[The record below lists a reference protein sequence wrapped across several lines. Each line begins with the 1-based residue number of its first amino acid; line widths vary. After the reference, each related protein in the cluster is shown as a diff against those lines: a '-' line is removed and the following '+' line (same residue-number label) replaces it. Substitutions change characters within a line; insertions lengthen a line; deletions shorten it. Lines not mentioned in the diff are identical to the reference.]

1 MNDLT
6 HFNKRSP
13 IFIIILGSLT
23 AIGAL
28 SIDMFLPGLPD
39 IRHDFQTT
47 TSNAQLTLSMFMI
60 GLAFGNLF
68 AGPIS
73 DSTGRRK
80 PLIIAM
86 IIFTLASL
94 GIVFVHNIWLMVA
107 LRFLQGVTGGAAAVI
122 SRAIASDMYSGNE
135 LTKFMALLMLVNGIA
150 PVVAPTIG
158 GIILNYSVW
167 RMVFVILTIFGFVMV
182 IGSLLKVPESLTVTN
197 RESSSGLK
205 TMFKNFKILLK
216 TPRFVL
222 PMLIQGMTF
231 VILFTYISASPFIIQ
246 KIYGMTAIQFSWM
259 FAGIGITLIISSQL
273 TGYLVD
279 FIDSQKLMRGMTMIQ
294 IIGVILVTIVL
305 LNHWNFWILAIG
317 FIILIAPVT
326 GVATLGFTIA
336 MDESSSGRGS
346 SSSLLGLVQFLFGG
360 VASPLVGVK
369 GEDNPIPYII
379 IIIATAVILIILQ
392 IKEKNVFFKESDTLV
407 SGLLLYF
414 KRYFFIF
421 FQKIYT
427 KKIDFL

>member
-6 HFNKRSP
+6 QFNKRSP

-39 IRHDFQTT
+39 IRNDFQTT

-279 FIDSQKLMRGMTMIQ
+279 YIDTQKLLRAMTTIQ

-360 VASPLVGVK
+360 VASPLVRVK

-392 IKEKNVFFKESDTLV
+392 IYNMRVFKTN
-407 SGLLLYF
+407 
-414 KRYFFIF
+414 R
-421 FQKIYT
+421 
-427 KKIDFL
+427 

>member
-1 MNDLT
+1 
-6 HFNKRSP
+6 
-13 IFIIILGSLT
+13 
-23 AIGAL
+23 
-28 SIDMFLPGLPD
+28 
-39 IRHDFQTT
+39 
-47 TSNAQLTLSMFMI
+47 
-60 GLAFGNLF
+60 
-68 AGPIS
+68 
-73 DSTGRRK
+73 
-80 PLIIAM
+80 M

-182 IGSLLKVPESLTVTN
+182 IGSLLKVPESLTVAN

-360 VASPLVGVK
+360 VASPLVGIK

-392 IKEKNVFFKESDTLV
+392 IYNMRVFKTN
-407 SGLLLYF
+407 
-414 KRYFFIF
+414 R
-421 FQKIYT
+421 
-427 KKIDFL
+427 

>member
-1 MNDLT
+1 MYKGGNIVNDLKR
-6 HFNKRSP
+6 FNKRSP

-167 RMVFVILTIFGFVMV
+167 RMVFVILTIFGIVMV

-279 FIDSQKLMRGMTMIQ
+279 FIDSQKLMRVMTMIQ

-305 LNHWNFWILAIG
+305 LNHWNLWILAIG

-360 VASPLVGVK
+360 IASPLVGVK

-392 IKEKNVFFKESDTLV
+392 IYNMKVFKTN
-407 SGLLLYF
+407 
-414 KRYFFIF
+414 R
-421 FQKIYT
+421 
-427 KKIDFL
+427 

>member
-6 HFNKRSP
+6 YFNKRSP

-94 GIVFVHNIWLMVA
+94 GIVFIHNIWLMVA

-231 VILFTYISASPFIIQ
+231 VLLFTYISASPFIIQ

-392 IKEKNVFFKESDTLV
+392 IYNMRVFKTN
-407 SGLLLYF
+407 
-414 KRYFFIF
+414 R
-421 FQKIYT
+421 
-427 KKIDFL
+427 

>member
-6 HFNKRSP
+6 YFNKRSP

-231 VILFTYISASPFIIQ
+231 VLLFTYVSASPFIIQ

-392 IKEKNVFFKESDTLV
+392 IYNMRVFKTN
-407 SGLLLYF
+407 
-414 KRYFFIF
+414 R
-421 FQKIYT
+421 
-427 KKIDFL
+427 

>member
-13 IFIIILGSLT
+13 VFIIILGSLT

-80 PLIIAM
+80 PLVIAM

-294 IIGVILVTIVL
+294 IVGVILVTIVL

-336 MDESSSGRGS
+336 MDESTSGRGS

-360 VASPLVGVK
+360 IASPLVGVK

-392 IKEKNVFFKESDTLV
+392 IYNMRIFKTN
-407 SGLLLYF
+407 
-414 KRYFFIF
+414 R
-421 FQKIYT
+421 
-427 KKIDFL
+427 

>member
-107 LRFLQGVTGGAAAVI
+107 LRFLQGVTGGAAVI

-182 IGSLLKVPESLTVTN
+182 IGSLLKVSESLTVTN

-360 VASPLVGVK
+360 IASPLVGGK
-369 GEDNPIPYII
+369 GEANPISYII

-392 IKEKNVFFKESDTLV
+392 IYNMKVFKTN
-407 SGLLLYF
+407 
-414 KRYFFIF
+414 
-421 FQKIYT
+421 
-427 KKIDFL
+427 

>member
-6 HFNKRSP
+6 YFNKRSP

-231 VILFTYISASPFIIQ
+231 VLLFTYISASPFIIQ

-379 IIIATAVILIILQ
+379 TIIATAVILIILQ
-392 IKEKNVFFKESDTLV
+392 IYNMRVFKTN
-407 SGLLLYF
+407 
-414 KRYFFIF
+414 R
-421 FQKIYT
+421 
-427 KKIDFL
+427 

>member
-6 HFNKRSP
+6 YFNKRSP

-231 VILFTYISASPFIIQ
+231 VLLFTYISASPFIIQ

-369 GEDNPIPYII
+369 GEDNTIPYII

-392 IKEKNVFFKESDTLV
+392 IYNMRVFKTN
-407 SGLLLYF
+407 
-414 KRYFFIF
+414 R
-421 FQKIYT
+421 
-427 KKIDFL
+427 

>member
-6 HFNKRSP
+6 YFNKRSP

-222 PMLIQGMTF
+222 PMLIQGMIF
-231 VILFTYISASPFIIQ
+231 VLLFTYISASPFIIQ

-392 IKEKNVFFKESDTLV
+392 IYNMRVFKTN
-407 SGLLLYF
+407 
-414 KRYFFIF
+414 R
-421 FQKIYT
+421 
-427 KKIDFL
+427 

>member
-6 HFNKRSP
+6 YFNKRSP
-13 IFIIILGSLT
+13 IFIVILGSLT

-231 VILFTYISASPFIIQ
+231 VLLFTYISASPFIIQ

-392 IKEKNVFFKESDTLV
+392 IYNMRVFKTN
-407 SGLLLYF
+407 
-414 KRYFFIF
+414 R
-421 FQKIYT
+421 
-427 KKIDFL
+427 

>member
-6 HFNKRSP
+6 YFNKRSP

-216 TPRFVL
+216 TPRFIL

-231 VILFTYISASPFIIQ
+231 VLLFTYISASPFIIQ

-392 IKEKNVFFKESDTLV
+392 IYNMRVFKTN
-407 SGLLLYF
+407 
-414 KRYFFIF
+414 R
-421 FQKIYT
+421 
-427 KKIDFL
+427 

>member
-6 HFNKRSP
+6 YFNKRSP

-231 VILFTYISASPFIIQ
+231 VLLFTYISASPFIIQ

-305 LNHWNFWILAIG
+305 INHWNFWILAIG

-392 IKEKNVFFKESDTLV
+392 IYNMRVFKTN
-407 SGLLLYF
+407 
-414 KRYFFIF
+414 R
-421 FQKIYT
+421 
-427 KKIDFL
+427 

>member
-6 HFNKRSP
+6 YFNKRSP

-231 VILFTYISASPFIIQ
+231 VLLFTYISASPFIIQ

-317 FIILIAPVT
+317 FIILIAPVA

-392 IKEKNVFFKESDTLV
+392 IYNMRVFKTN
-407 SGLLLYF
+407 
-414 KRYFFIF
+414 R
-421 FQKIYT
+421 
-427 KKIDFL
+427 

>member
-6 HFNKRSP
+6 YFNKRSP

-47 TSNAQLTLSMFMI
+47 KSNAQLTLSMFMI

-231 VILFTYISASPFIIQ
+231 VLLFTYISASPFIIQ

-392 IKEKNVFFKESDTLV
+392 IYNMRVFKTN
-407 SGLLLYF
+407 
-414 KRYFFIF
+414 R
-421 FQKIYT
+421 
-427 KKIDFL
+427 

>member
-6 HFNKRSP
+6 YFNKRSP

-135 LTKFMALLMLVNGIA
+135 LTRFMALLMLVNGIA

-231 VILFTYISASPFIIQ
+231 VLLFTYISASPFIIQ

-392 IKEKNVFFKESDTLV
+392 IYNMRVFKTN
-407 SGLLLYF
+407 
-414 KRYFFIF
+414 R
-421 FQKIYT
+421 
-427 KKIDFL
+427 

>member
-6 HFNKRSP
+6 YFNKRSP

-182 IGSLLKVPESLTVTN
+182 IGSLLKVPELLTVTN

-231 VILFTYISASPFIIQ
+231 VLLFTYISASPFIIQ

-392 IKEKNVFFKESDTLV
+392 IYNMRVFKTN
-407 SGLLLYF
+407 
-414 KRYFFIF
+414 R
-421 FQKIYT
+421 
-427 KKIDFL
+427 

>member
-6 HFNKRSP
+6 YFNKRSP

-135 LTKFMALLMLVNGIA
+135 LTKYMALLMLVNGIA

-231 VILFTYISASPFIIQ
+231 VLLFTYISASPFIIQ

-392 IKEKNVFFKESDTLV
+392 IYNMRVFKTN
-407 SGLLLYF
+407 
-414 KRYFFIF
+414 R
-421 FQKIYT
+421 
-427 KKIDFL
+427 

>member
-6 HFNKRSP
+6 YFNKRSP

-122 SRAIASDMYSGNE
+122 SRSIASDMYSGNE

-231 VILFTYISASPFIIQ
+231 VLLFTYISASPFIIQ

-392 IKEKNVFFKESDTLV
+392 IYNMRVFKTN
-407 SGLLLYF
+407 
-414 KRYFFIF
+414 R
-421 FQKIYT
+421 
-427 KKIDFL
+427 

>member
-6 HFNKRSP
+6 YFNKRSP

-231 VILFTYISASPFIIQ
+231 VLLFTYISASPFIIQ

-259 FAGIGITLIISSQL
+259 FAGLGITLIISSQL

-392 IKEKNVFFKESDTLV
+392 IYNMRVFKTN
-407 SGLLLYF
+407 
-414 KRYFFIF
+414 R
-421 FQKIYT
+421 
-427 KKIDFL
+427 